1 MLLSV
6 SQRNRQVTFEKEAV
20 DSFLNAME
28 QNMGIVTNAK
38 KLNADIAAMIE
49 DYIAAKGV
57 TRAEDVATAKGTKLP
72 KTKHAGKASYG
83 MKNKRYA

>member
-1 MLLSV
+1 M
-6 SQRNRQVTFEKEAV
+6 TFEKEAV
-20 DSFLNAME
+20 DSFLYAME

-38 KLNADIAAMIE
+38 LLNANIAAMIE

-72 KTKHAGKASYG
+72 KTKHAGKANYG
-83 MKNKRYA
+83 MKTRRYA

>member
-1 MLLSV
+1 
-6 SQRNRQVTFEKEAV
+6 VTFEKEAV

-49 DYIAAKGV
+49 DYIATKGV

-72 KTKHAGKASYG
+72 KTKHAGKANYG
-83 MKNKRYA
+83 MRTRRYA

>member
-1 MLLSV
+1 M
-6 SQRNRQVTFEKEAV
+6 TFEKEAV
-20 DSFLNAME
+20 DSFLNAQE

-38 KLNADIAAMIE
+38 KLNANIAAMIE

-72 KTKHAGKASYG
+72 KTKPAGKASYG